1 MIGWGVFVMPGTTF
15 LPVAGPI
22 GTLIAMGI
30 SVIIILI
37 IAGGPHYYDA
47 ILMDIQMPVMD
58 GYTAARNIRVMKQCM
73 SARLLSILPAAGA
86 VTAFLLLEDLNN
98 KMVLIDNRTIMM
110 AAILMA
116 QIAAALL
123 AKRRCTESS

>member
-1 MIGWGVFVMPGTTF
+1 MKRKTGMRRIAAYLLALVFMLAF
-15 LPVAGPI
+15 
-22 GTLIAMGI
+22 
-30 SVIIILI
+30 
-37 IAGGPHYYDA
+37 
-47 ILMDIQMPVMD
+47 
-58 GYTAARNIRVMKQCM
+58 
-73 SARLLSILPAAGA
+73 LPAAGA

-123 AKRRCTESS
+123 AKRRCTEYN

>member
-1 MIGWGVFVMPGTTF
+1 MLESETWALIDLLCMTATVV
-15 LPVAGPI
+15 LSLVLLAGL
-22 GTLIAMGI
+22 GCRKHGMKDSRET
-30 SVIIILI
+30 S
-37 IAGGPHYYDA
+37 HD
-47 ILMDIQMPVMD
+47 
-58 GYTAARNIRVMKQCM
+58 IRVMKQCM
-73 SARLLSILPAAGA
+73 AARLLSILPAAGA

-123 AKRRCTESS
+123 AKRRCTEYN

>member
-1 MIGWGVFVMPGTTF
+1 MLENETW
-15 LPVAGPI
+15 A
-22 GTLIAMGI
+22 LID
-30 SVIIILI
+30 L
-37 IAGGPHYYDA
+37 
-47 ILMDIQMPVMD
+47 
-58 GYTAARNIRVMKQCM
+58 QCM
-73 SARLLSILPAAGA
+73 AARLLSILPAAGA